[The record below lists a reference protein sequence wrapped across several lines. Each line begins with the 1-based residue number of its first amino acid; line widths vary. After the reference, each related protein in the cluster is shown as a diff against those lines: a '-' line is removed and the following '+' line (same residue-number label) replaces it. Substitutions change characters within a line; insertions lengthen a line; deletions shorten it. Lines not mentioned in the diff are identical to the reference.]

1 MDKNIGCIYTRL
13 VYSFSYLYNHRH
25 ISITENHNPF
35 GMPPLTL
42 SPTAHS
48 AARDSCWAYM
58 WLAGC
63 SIFSRRQLA
72 SNLPLSRPCLRVSVS
87 VPHPSPA
94 ARHWHLSF
102 FFLRAA
108 RYWVADCS
116 FFFLAGYS
124 FVAYSSTPLSIAV
137 LVAALSF
144 LLTNF
149 VVLGAARRCRA
160 FDSS

>member
-13 VYSFSYLYNHRH
+13 VYSFSYLYNHH
-25 ISITENHNPF
+25 YISITENHNPF

-72 SNLPLSRPCLRVSVS
+72 SNSPLSRPCLSVS
-87 VPHPSPA
+87 SLSVCQCPRLCSPLPS
-94 ARHWHLSF
+94 ARNHWSF
-102 FFLRAA
+102 FFVRRRAPLPFLLQLLLSRWLQLCCLFIHA
-108 RYWVADCS
+108 ALHCRAGCS
-116 FFFLAGYS
+116 FIFPA
-124 FVAYSSTPLSIAV
+124 
-137 LVAALSF
+137 
-144 LLTNF
+144 
-149 VVLGAARRCRA
+149 
-160 FDSS
+160 D